1 MAKPTK
7 NAALICVVVTV
18 VAAAG
23 IGIGIWQHSPLIAV
37 IGMLP
42 AVGYEVYRTEGSSTK
57 LSSIIML
64 VVLVALIALIVF
76 KVSFNIAP
84 LLKEIGIG
92 GSLDA
97 KLAGPVIIA
106 ILALLLLR
114 RTEGI
119 FTKWLA
125 LVIILSAAGLFF
137 ILDSALLSLLLKT
150 IGVGR

>member
-7 NAALICVVVTV
+7 NAALICGILTAI
-18 VAAAG
+18 AAAG

-42 AVGYEVYRTEGSSTK
+42 AVGYEVYRTEGLSTK

-64 VVLVALIALIVF
+64 AVLVALIALIAF
-76 KVSFNIAP
+76 KVSFDIAP

-92 GSLDA
+92 GAFDA

-119 FTKWLA
+119 YTKWLA
-125 LVIILSAAGLFF
+125 VVILLSAAGLFF
-137 ILDSALLSLLLKT
+137 ILDSALSASLLKAA
-150 IGVGR
+150 GV